1 MSRSV
6 TSYVVVGAGLAG
18 AGAVRTLREEG
29 FEGPVT
35 LLGQEP
41 HPPYERPALSK
52 GYLQGTQDRDS
63 VFVHPRQWYAEQGI
77 ELRTG
82 ATVVGVA
89 PGTREVALGDGTRI
103 SYTALLLATGATPRH
118 LPIPGT
124 DLRGVLHLRTLDDAE
139 RLREAIGAAR
149 RVALVGGG
157 WIGLEVAAAARL
169 AGREV
174 TVLEQGA
181 LPLVGVLGPRIAEVF
196 AGLHREHG
204 VDVRTGVRVESLL
217 GAGGEVSG
225 VRLADGGI
233 VPADLVLV
241 AVGASPST
249 ALARSMGLA
258 VDGGILVDASLRSSD
273 PHVFAAGDVA
283 SAQHPVLGARIR
295 VEHWANALHQ
305 GPAAA
310 RSMLGQAVTYDRL
323 PYFYTDQYD
332 LGMEYTGH
340 VAPDTPT
347 EVVLRGDLAA
357 REFIAFWTSGERV
370 LAAMAVNTWDTMPA
384 LQDLIASR
392 RPVDHGRLAD
402 PGVTLDSL

>member
-29 FEGPVT
+29 FDGPVT
-35 LLGQEP
+35 LVGQEP

-52 GYLQGTQDRDS
+52 GFLQGTQERES
-63 VFVHPRQWYAEQGI
+63 VFVHPRDWYVEHEI
-77 ELRTG
+77 DLRTG

-89 PGTREVALGDGTRI
+89 PGTREVALADGTRI
-103 SYTALLLATGATPRH
+103 GYTGLLLATGATPRH
-118 LPIPGT
+118 LPLPGT

-169 AGREV
+169 AGCEV
-174 TVLEQGA
+174 TVLEQA
-181 LPLVGVLGPRIAEVF
+181 PLPLVGVLGPRIAEVF

-204 VDVRTGVRVESLL
+204 VDVRTGVQVESLL
-217 GAGGEVSG
+217 GAGGQVTG
-225 VRLADGGI
+225 VRLAGGGI
-233 VPADLVLV
+233 VAADLVLV

-249 ALARSMGLA
+249 GLARSMGLA

-283 SAQHPVLGARIR
+283 SAEHPVLGSRIR

-310 RSMLGQAVTYDRL
+310 RSMLGQAVSYDRL

-340 VAPDTPT
+340 VAPGAPAD
-347 EVVLRGDLAA
+347 VVVRGDLAA

-384 LQDLIASR
+384 LQDLIRSGR
-392 RPVDHGRLAD
+392 CVSQQRLAA
-402 PGVTLDSL
+402 PGVALDAL